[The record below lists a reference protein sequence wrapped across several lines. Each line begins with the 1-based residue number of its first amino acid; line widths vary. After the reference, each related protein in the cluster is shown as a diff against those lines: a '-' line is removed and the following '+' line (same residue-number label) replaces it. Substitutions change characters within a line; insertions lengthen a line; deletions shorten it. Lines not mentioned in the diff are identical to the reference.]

1 MAQSVEFDSGGDGT
15 VLAVPQKQSEPI
27 QVRQPLLSEI
37 LTRVHKAKHTK
48 NIGRQ
53 WM

>member
-27 QVRQPLLSEI
+27 QVRHPLLSEI
-37 LTRVHKAKHTK
+37 FDPPNVRTSVFPKL
-48 NIGRQ
+48 
-53 WM
+53 